1 MEDKV
6 LSDYGFSQEEAG
18 CPGGSRDVF
27 ETDFVPGGA
36 AAEEKYTLWS
46 ELQTIS
52 NAELEETEKQECARA
67 PRLSFANMK

>member
-1 MEDKV
+1 MSICCFFLNVTLMEDKV

-36 AAEEKYTLWS
+36 AAEEKYTL
-46 ELQTIS
+46 
-52 NAELEETEKQECARA
+52 
-67 PRLSFANMK
+67 